1 MPEGS
6 AEWDGREE
14 GTFISSSTM
23 ATLKRVTIYTDG
35 ACLGN
40 PGPGGYGVV
49 LLYGDHRK
57 ELSGGYRLT
66 TNNRMELT
74 AAIKGLAALKQSCE
88 VELFSDS
95 EYVVNA
101 IEKGWARRWRAN
113 GWYRPNKKMAEN
125 RDLWEELLSLCDR
138 HRVHFKWIK
147 GHAGHVENERCDQ
160 LAFQAAQMPN
170 LPADKGYE
178 ESLMHSQ

>member
-1 MPEGS
+1 MV
-6 AEWDGREE
+6 D
-14 GTFISSSTM
+14 
-23 ATLKRVTIYTDG
+23 TLKQVTIYTDG

-74 AAIKGLAALKQSCE
+74 AVIQGLAALKKPCE

-101 IEKGWARRWRAN
+101 VEKGWARRWRAN
-113 GWYRPNKKMAEN
+113 GWYRSNRQLAEN
-125 RDLWEELLSLCDR
+125 RDLWEQLLRLCER

-147 GHAGHVENERCDQ
+147 GHAGHPENERADR
-160 LAFQAAQMPN
+160 LAFQAAQLPL
-170 LPADKGYE
+170 LPADPGYE
-178 ESLMHSQ
+178 GSSTASQ